1 VTNSAATTW
10 RESLDRRLN
19 SPGGVRL
26 LLAIFFVVAFA
37 FSLWAVLRCL
47 RAQSVFDYK
56 LWYETGRH
64 VLDGGDIYVL
74 RFREYD
80 FIYPPTAA
88 LLLAVASV
96 FGQCGLIALLVII
109 NSIAWF
115 FCARFAARIAAGETK
130 PNAWLYLLPSL
141 LVIVSIWSNYH
152 LGQPSLFLL
161 ALMLGGFV
169 ALRAKSQVL
178 AGALIAGAAAFK
190 AFPIAAL
197 VYLIYRRYWKAS
209 LSLVLTLVFLLLVL
223 PAPFRGGFQRTWND
237 LAKWGA
243 AMVQFDHKGLGPRPR
258 RAQTWKNQSVVG
270 VANRLLRH
278 VDVDSTKP
286 PAQPIYANVAD
297 LKFATVNAI
306 IIAVALLLGAI
317 FLVVMP
323 SHNVRTS
330 ETDAIEFAL
339 LILLMLMLTP
349 LSYGYLFAWLML
361 PFAVSIQR
369 AFRNKAM
376 LRWLIASYAVFLI
389 ALPFPLQAQ
398 ARGNFF
404 FGALV
409 LFAGLSIELWREKRA
424 QRTVKNGV
432 ISSVSS

>member
-1 VTNSAATTW
+1 VTNSAVKTW
-10 RESLDRRLN
+10 RTSLDRRLN
-19 SPGGVRL
+19 SPGGLRFL
-26 LLAIFFVVAFA
+26 LSIFLVIAFA
-37 FSLWAVLRCL
+37 FSLWAVSRCL
-47 RAQSVFDYK
+47 RAQTVFDYRI
-56 LWYETGRH
+56 WYETGRQ
-64 VLDGGDIYVL
+64 VLDGGEIYVL
-74 RFREYD
+74 RFREYN

-88 LLLAVASV
+88 LLLALPSL
-96 FGQCGLIALLVII
+96 FGQCGLIASLVVI

-115 FCARFAARIAAGETK
+115 LCARFAARIAAGETK
-130 PNAWLYLLPSL
+130 PSAWLYLLPSGAIML
-141 LVIVSIWSNYH
+141 SIWSNYH

-161 ALMLGGFV
+161 ALILGGFV
-169 ALRAKSQVL
+169 ALRAKRQVL

-197 VYLIYRRYWKAS
+197 VYLVYRRYWKAS
-209 LSLVLTLVFLLLVL
+209 ASLVLTLVFLLLVL

-258 RAQTWKNQSVVG
+258 RAQSWKNQSIVG
-270 VANRLLRH
+270 VANRLLRR

-286 PAQPIYANVAD
+286 PAQPIYANIAD
-297 LKFATVNAI
+297 LQFATVNAI

-317 FLVVMP
+317 FLLVMP
-323 SHNVRTS
+323 RRGARTP

-349 LSYGYLFAWLML
+349 LSYAYLFAWLML
-361 PFAVSIQR
+361 PIAVSIQR
-369 AFRNKAM
+369 VFVRKAM
-376 LRWLIASYAVFLI
+376 LWWLIASYAVFLI
-389 ALPFPLQAQ
+389 ALPFRIEAQ

-409 LFAGLSIELWREKRA
+409 LFAGLSIELWREKRKSCELSA
-424 QRTVKNGV
+424 G
-432 ISSVSS
+432 